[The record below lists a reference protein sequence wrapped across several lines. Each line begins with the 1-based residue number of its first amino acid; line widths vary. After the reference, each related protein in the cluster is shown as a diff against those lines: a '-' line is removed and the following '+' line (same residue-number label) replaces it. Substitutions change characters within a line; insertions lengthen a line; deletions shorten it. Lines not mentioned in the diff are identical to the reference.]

1 MSILCLAI
9 QIVFVVSIVAA
20 VYYFRLYKL
29 HGISVKEWE
38 EMKEDNFLMRELLNN
53 LPIPTTV
60 KDIKDNCNYLFWN
73 KKSEDLYSVSQDDLI
88 GKNASVLPPEICS
101 AFQQTDRETIRSGQ
115 SNTFQHLILADG
127 CEHVLSMY
135 KQLLYYKGEPRWL
148 ISAAV
153 DVTEATEKRCQLEQL
168 DLQHR
173 LLLKATGMKLWTW
186 DLRRKEI
193 TWKRDNEGAT
203 DRVVD
208 ADEHLLLI
216 LPEYRENIYRA
227 LDRLNRKETDF
238 FDEEFQLRNED
249 GTLSWREIYGA
260 VYQYDENGEPVV
272 LVGGT
277 LMIDKRKALEQDLR
291 EAKEKA
297 EEANRLKSAF
307 LANMSHEIR
316 TPLNAIIGFSDMICQ
331 TGEEEEKQEYM
342 KIVSSNNEL
351 LLQLIDDIL
360 DLSKI
365 EAGTME
371 FTLAPTDIND
381 LMEGICRQMQEKNTS
396 PDVAIT
402 FTEKA
407 EECIL
412 NTDRVRLSQVI
423 INFTNNAMKF
433 TPKGSIQMGYRIDE
447 AKDEIY
453 FYVKDTGIGIPAD
466 KINEVFER
474 FVKLNTFAKGTGL
487 GLAICRV
494 IVERLGGTIGA
505 DSKEGEGSCF
515 WFRLPITQKSNN

>member
-9 QIVFVVSIVAA
+9 QVVFVVSVAI

-127 CEHVLSMY
+127 CEHVLNMY
-135 KQLLYYKGEPRWL
+135 KQLLYYKGESRWL

-153 DVTEATEKRCQLEQL
+153 DVTEAAEKRCQLEQL
-168 DLQHR
+168 ELQHR

-193 TWKRDNEGAT
+193 TWKRDGEGGT
-203 DRVVD
+203 DRIVD
-208 ADEHLLLI
+208 ADEHLQLI
-216 LPEYRENIYRA
+216 LPEYRENIHRA
-227 LDRLNRKETDF
+227 LDRLKRKETDF
-238 FDEEFQLRNED
+238 FDEEFQLRDED

-260 VYQYDENGEPVV
+260 VYQYDEDGEPAL

-307 LANMSHEIR
+307 IANMSHEIR
-316 TPLNAIIGFSDMICQ
+316 T
-331 TGEEEEKQEYM
+331 
-342 KIVSSNNEL
+342 
-351 LLQLIDDIL
+351 
-360 DLSKI
+360 
-365 EAGTME
+365 
-371 FTLAPTDIND
+371 
-381 LMEGICRQMQEKNTS
+381 
-396 PDVAIT
+396 
-402 FTEKA
+402 
-407 EECIL
+407 
-412 NTDRVRLSQVI
+412 
-423 INFTNNAMKF
+423 
-433 TPKGSIQMGYRIDE
+433 
-447 AKDEIY
+447 
-453 FYVKDTGIGIPAD
+453 
-466 KINEVFER
+466 
-474 FVKLNTFAKGTGL
+474 
-487 GLAICRV
+487 
-494 IVERLGGTIGA
+494 
-505 DSKEGEGSCF
+505 
-515 WFRLPITQKSNN
+515 